1 MQSSD
6 ASDLHV
12 ALQPLAWL
20 IGAWEGRGKGT
31 YPAIDDFEYL
41 ERIELTHDGRPFM
54 RYLQTTSSPSTGMP
68 MHSETGFWKILR
80 DGRIEIVIAHTFGIV
95 EVQEGN
101 FTESG
106 IEVTSRALASTSSA
120 KEVTSISRSF
130 KRDGDALRYEVSMA
144 AVGQDHQAH
153 LTATLRKV
161 R

>member
-20 IGAWEGRGKGT
+20 IGTWEGRGKGI
-31 YPAIDDFEYL
+31 YPTIEDFEYL
-41 ERIELTHDGRPFM
+41 ERIELTHDGRPLM
-54 RYLQTTSSPSTGMP
+54 RYLQATSSPATGMP

-95 EVQEGN
+95 EVQEGTFN
-101 FTESG
+101 EGG
-106 IEVTSRALASTSSA
+106 IDVTSRALSSTSTA
-120 KEVTSISRSF
+120 KEVTKISRSF
-130 KRDGDALRYEVSMA
+130 KRDGDTLRYEVSMA

-153 LTATLRKV
+153 LTAELRKI
-161 R
+161 